1 MTLEAVFAMA
11 STLAFFAWIGLFIFY
26 AQSWIYSTLF
36 SGVLIL
42 LGGTYIFYLIYGIS
56 SGDMEGAG
64 FGSLAEVKA
73 LMSSDEA
80 LLAGWIHYLA
90 FDLFVGM
97 WIAHD
102 AWKKDI
108 SRWLML
114 PALLGTFMAGP
125 LGLMLYFIIRAG
137 KTGKLVQSTID

>member
-1 MTLEAVFAMA
+1 MTLEAVFGMA

-26 AQSWIYSTLF
+26 SQPWIYTTLF
-36 SGVLIL
+36 SGIL
-42 LGGTYIFYLIYGIS
+42 TILGGTYVFYLIYGIS
-56 SGDMEGAG
+56 AGGMEGAG
-64 FGSLAEVKA
+64 FGSLAEVKV
-73 LMSSDEA
+73 LMGSNEA

-97 WIAHD
+97 WIAND

-108 SRWLML
+108 NRWLMF

-125 LGLMLYFIIRAG
+125 FGLMQYFIIRAT
-137 KTGKLVQSTID
+137 KTGKLAQSTVD

>member
-26 AQSWIYSTLF
+26 AQSWVYSTLF
-36 SGVLIL
+36 SGVLML
-42 LGGTYIFYLIYGIS
+42 LGGTYVFYLIYGIS

-73 LMSSDEA
+73 LMGSDEA

-102 AWKKDI
+102 GWKKDI
-108 SRWLML
+108 SRWLLL

-125 LGLMLYFIIRAG
+125 FGLLLYFLIRAG
-137 KTGKLVQSTID
+137 KTGKLVQSSID

>member
-1 MTLEAVFAMA
+1 MTLEAVFAFA
-11 STLAFFAWIGLFIFY
+11 STLAFFAWLGLFIFY
-26 AQSWIYSTLF
+26 SQPWIYTTLF
-36 SGVLIL
+36 SGVLIIL
-42 LGGTYIFYLIYGIS
+42 AGLYVIYLAYGITAGGT
-56 SGDMEGAG
+56 EGGG

-108 SRWLML
+108 NRWML
-114 PALLGTFMAGP
+114 LPCLLATFMAGP
-125 LGLMLYFIIRAG
+125 LGLILYFVIRAI
-137 KTGKLVQSTID
+137 KSGKLAQSTID